1 MVWLSASLGAL
12 GGSRSNARPLQQCG
26 SSGHGNSERRQSG
39 RTQEGVTGARARV
52 WPGVVVV
59 VPVVVDSLGG
69 GVCCSGES
77 LSGDFF
83 VRLRAESGREAGSCV
98 CR

>member
-69 GVCCSGES
+69 G
-77 LSGDFF
+77 F
-83 VRLRAESGREAGSCV
+83 VVPAKV
-98 CR
+98 

>member
-12 GGSRSNARPLQQCG
+12 GGSRSNARSLQDCG
-26 SSGHGNSERRQSG
+26 SSGHGNSKRRQSR

-59 VPVVVDSLGG
+59 VVVPVVVDSLGG
-69 GVCCSGES
+69 GLLFRRKFKWGFLCSAP
-77 LSGDFF
+77 
-83 VRLRAESGREAGSCV
+83 R
-98 CR
+98 